1 MPRRRPRRALVVVLA
16 LLAVLAAGAALTATG
31 RLPFLVHAWGT
42 LPFASSAEASA
53 GASASAAPLPDDA
66 GASKGEAGAT
76 PRPQTAPLSSA
87 QLGAPLV
94 HGTFVTACGAPDDMK
109 VVVKVDVKMGH
120 AVKVDVKTDPP
131 DPAVAACI
139 DKATRDL
146 RWDPSTKTG
155 HVTVRY

>member
-109 VVVKVDVKMGH
+109 VQVRVAVRMG
-120 AVKVDVKTDPP
+120 APVGVTIATTPP
-131 DPAVAACI
+131 NAGISACI
-139 DKATRDL
+139 DRAVRGL
-146 RWDPSTKTG
+146 RWPQNAKTDF
-155 HVTVRY
+155 VTTNY